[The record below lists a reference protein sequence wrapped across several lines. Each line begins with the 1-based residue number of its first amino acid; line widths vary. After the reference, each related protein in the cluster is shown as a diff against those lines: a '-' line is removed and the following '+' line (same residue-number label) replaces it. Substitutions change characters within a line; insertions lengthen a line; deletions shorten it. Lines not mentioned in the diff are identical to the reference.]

1 MWEFASTWAL
11 QPEILYLYDE
21 SNVDDFHY
29 SSTEMGKR
37 AQVVLAPAHLRRRH
51 TMAESDEVSAL
62 PHRRAPSYADAITPL
77 VMLIVLIGGAVMLF
91 GIDAVDGP
99 IPAALILCA
108 MVTELIA
115 IKNGYVWSDVVR
127 VGKMAFET
135 IMTPVFI
142 LLAVGS
148 LIGTWNMSGTIP
160 TLAYYGIQLLQPS
173 YFYPAALVICAFI
186 AMSIGSSWTTAG
198 TIGVGLVGLASLVG
212 VSPAITAGAVISGA
226 YTGDKLSPL
235 SETTVLT
242 SQVAGV
248 DLYTHLRTQVW
259 TSVPAFL
266 ISLVA
271 LSALALVT
279 PAATGVD
286 TESELKQLDQ
296 LFRITPWNLVPLVV
310 LIILS
315 VRKVPPALAIMLA
328 ALLAGV
334 MAPFFQPQAVLRFV
348 NDPTIAEPV
357 AYIKAI
363 WLAIAHGYQANSGIE
378 VLDRLLSRGGMDSML
393 TTLWIIIGA
402 VTFGTLLDEF
412 KLLRKL
418 IDPIVE
424 RARTLG
430 RLMASVVSTAFALNV
445 VAGDQYIAL
454 VLPARLYKV
463 EFPKRSLG
471 LQNLS
476 RACADGGTVTS
487 PLVPWNSCGA
497 FMAATL
503 AVPTLAYLPF
513 CFFNIASPL
522 LSVLWGITGFK
533 IARMEPGEQQMEP
546 AAGKEKQA

>member
-1 MWEFASTWAL
+1 
-11 QPEILYLYDE
+11 
-21 SNVDDFHY
+21 
-29 SSTEMGKR
+29 
-37 AQVVLAPAHLRRRH
+37 
-51 TMAESDEVSAL
+51 MAESEVSAL
-62 PHRRAPSYADAITPL
+62 PHTREPSYADAIIPL
-77 VMLIVLIGGAVMLF
+77 VMLIVLIGGAVILF

-108 MVTELIA
+108 MATELIA
-115 IKNGYVWSDVVR
+115 LKNGYVWSDVVR
-127 VGKMAFET
+127 TGKMAFET

-173 YFYPAALVICAFI
+173 YFYPAALLISAFI
-186 AMSIGSSWTTAG
+186 AMSIGSSWTTVG
-198 TIGVGLVGLASLVG
+198 TIGVGLVGIASLVG
-212 VSPAITAGAVISGA
+212 VSPVITAGAVISGA

-235 SETTVLT
+235 SETTILS
-242 SQVAGV
+242 SQVVEV
-248 DLYTHLRTQVW
+248 DLYTHLRAQAW

-266 ISLVA
+266 VSLVA
-271 LSALALVT
+271 LSALALGT

-286 TESELKQLDQ
+286 TGSELTQLDQ
-296 LFRITPWNLVPLVV
+296 LFWITPWNLVPLVV

-315 VRKVPPALAIMLA
+315 VRKVPPSLAIMLA

-334 MAPFFQPQAVLRFV
+334 MAPILQPEAVRRFV
-348 NDPTIAEPV
+348 DDPSVAAPV
-357 AYIKAI
+357 ASVKAI
-363 WLAIAHGYQANSGIE
+363 WLAIAHGYQANSGID

-424 RARTLG
+424 RATTLG
-430 RLMASVVSTAFALNV
+430 RLMASIVSTGFALNV

-454 VLPARLYKV
+454 VLPARLYTV
-463 EFPKRSLG
+463 EFQKRGLG
-471 LQNLS
+471 AQNLS

-513 CFFNIASPL
+513 CFFNIASPV
-522 LSVLWGITGFK
+522 LSVLWGIIGFK
-533 IARMEPGEQQMEP
+533 ITRVAPGD
-546 AAGKEKQA
+546 AQAESAQTRS